1 MLRKSTRKTRKCIKG
16 AGRVFVAALT
26 KSQKQR
32 AVERRTET
40 QKPGKKLQ
48 AKICGVRNMVYDVRA
63 LATYYTCST
72 AFKHNAPERTR
83 RVLFKGRELPVGTST
98 FY

>member
-1 MLRKSTRKTRKCIKG
+1 
-16 AGRVFVAALT
+16 
-26 KSQKQR
+26 
-32 AVERRTET
+32 
-40 QKPGKKLQ
+40 
-48 AKICGVRNMVYDVRA
+48 MVYDVRA